1 MYGDGR
7 HPAKDNEVI
16 TKDSLYLICD
26 RVEIKAILYNTI
38 KYKGNST
45 FYHPND
51 VILKRTL
58 ILWVL
63 RYLSIKKK
71 RSPQCCRVVFS
82 AVSPLSTPQEAE
94 TETEHIEI
102 LFLLRIKMTQS
113 GR

>member
-26 RVEIKAILYNTI
+26 RVEIKAILNNTI

-51 VILKRTL
+51 VILERTDFMGVE
-58 ILWVL
+58 IFK
-63 RYLSIKKK
+63 YKKK
-71 RSPQCCRVVFS
+71 KK
-82 AVSPLSTPQEAE
+82 STM
-94 TETEHIEI
+94 
-102 LFLLRIKMTQS
+102 L
-113 GR
+113 